1 VIRKKEITI
10 AMSLSKPKV
19 FVSSTIYDF
28 RDLRSALKLWL
39 EEYGYEVLLSEFNDF
54 PQLPDQNLYE
64 SCLKAIGQSDY
75 FLLFIGSRVGTWYN
89 QDQQLSVTRMEYR
102 HAYEQFKQG
111 KLKILV
117 FVRKEIWDIH
127 QDRKELKRFLE
138 NEASLQTELSL
149 EDKTK
154 IVNHPSNFLNDANFI
169 MDFLHEVT
177 RSEEMNEASK
187 RALEL
192 PSGNWIYQFTSF
204 HDIIDAART
213 VLNLSGDLR
222 QKALC
227 SNLKHEIK
235 SILAELLQ
243 PDDNGVQPVTS
254 WSKFA
259 RKRFQ
264 GNWNDKSS
272 YKGDYLIW
280 LGMFLLTD
288 GNVGKRMKVTALR
301 EAISSGEFLDF
312 DKTTGMHTV
321 GPLQGALIELD
332 AHIEQLRNI
341 DNSHVLNT
349 AIMLLSNDDIKNN
362 RGKEFVMPNEKLVMA
377 FAIHDLIENVMILCH
392 AIYFALEGNESH
404 LGNVK
409 LNPSSPIKD
418 ESEKIR
424 RERVSFDNV
433 HNWLE
438 TA

>member
-1 VIRKKEITI
+1 
-10 AMSLSKPKV
+10 MSLSKPKV

-54 PQLPDQNLYE
+54 PQLPDRNLYE
-64 SCLKAIGQSDY
+64 SCLKAIDQSDY

-89 QDQQLSVTRMEYR
+89 QDQQLSITRIEYR

-138 NEASLQTELSL
+138 NEAALQTELSL
-149 EDKTK
+149 EDKNK
-154 IVNHPSNFLNDANFI
+154 IVSHPSKFLNDSNFI
-169 MDFLHEVT
+169 IDFLQEVT
-177 RSEEMNEASK
+177 RIEEMNEASK
-187 RALEL
+187 RAVGF
-192 PSGNWIYQFTSF
+192 PSGNWIYQFASF
-204 HDIIDAART
+204 RDIIDAFRT
-213 VLNLSGDLR
+213 VLNLSGNLR

-243 PDDNGVQPVTS
+243 PDGTVVQPVTS
-254 WSKFA
+254 WSIFA
-259 RKRFQ
+259 RECFQ
-264 GNWNDKSS
+264 GNWDDKSS
-272 YKGDYLIW
+272 YKGDYLVW
-280 LGMFLLTD
+280 LGMFLLTK
-288 GNVGKRMKVTALR
+288 GNVGKRLKVTALR

-312 DKTTGMHTV
+312 DKASGMHTV
-321 GPLQGALIELD
+321 GPLQGALIDLD
-332 AHIEQLRNI
+332 THIEQLRNI
-341 DNSHVLNT
+341 DNSHVFDT
-349 AIMLLSNDDIKNN
+349 ANMLLSNDQIKNN

-377 FAIHDLIENVMILCH
+377 FAIHDLIENVITLCR

-404 LGNVK
+404 SGNVK
-409 LNPSSPIKD
+409 LHPSSPIKD

-424 RERVSFDNV
+424 REKVSFDSV
-433 HNWLE
+433 QNWLE